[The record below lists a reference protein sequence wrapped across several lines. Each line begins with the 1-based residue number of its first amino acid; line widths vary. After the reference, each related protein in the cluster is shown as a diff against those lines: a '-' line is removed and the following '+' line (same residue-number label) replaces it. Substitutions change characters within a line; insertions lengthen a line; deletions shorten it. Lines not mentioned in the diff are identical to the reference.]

1 MKIAI
6 SPCPNDTFIYESL
19 VREDERRGGEV
30 AFLDIAELN
39 ALAGRPDGP
48 DLLKVS
54 CAAAPRFL
62 EHYRI
67 LPAGGA
73 FSDAIGPLV
82 VRSAKRIPRIDRN
95 TRVGLPGSGTS
106 AHILWRT
113 WLASNSLDTPSE
125 QYLRFDLLPGAV
137 ASDRLDAAV
146 VIHESRFTF
155 QEAGLAEIDDLGRFW
170 DRTFHLPVPLGCLLV
185 RRSLGEDFAHEALS
199 RVRASL
205 QAAWDRPQV
214 DTPWIRS
221 HAQEMEPVVL
231 QQHISAYVTRRSA
244 DCGPDGLEAMATL
257 WNLARTHLGDA
268 GAPESQRAEA
278 LEELRGLLSGAS
290 DSVSR
295 RS

>member
-1 MKIAI
+1 MRIAI

-19 VREDERRGGEV
+19 VRDNERHGGDV
-30 AFLDIAELN
+30 VFLDIAELN

-82 VRSAKRIPRIDRN
+82 VRSAKRAPCIDKKS
-95 TRVGLPGSGTS
+95 RVGLPGPGTS
-106 AHILWRT
+106 AHILWRA
-113 WLASNSLDTPSE
+113 WLSSNAIDTPRE
-125 QYLRFDLLPGAV
+125 QFLRFDMLPGAV
-137 ASDRLDAAV
+137 ATDRLDAAV

-170 DRTFHLPVPLGCLLV
+170 DREFHLPVPLGCLLV
-185 RRSLGEDFAHEALS
+185 RRSLGEDFAREALAK
-199 RVRASL
+199 VRASL
-205 QAAWDRPQV
+205 EEARARPQA

-221 HAQEMEPVVL
+221 HAQEMEPSVL
-231 QQHISAYVTRRSA
+231 QQHISAYVTHRSA
-244 DCGPDGLEAMATL
+244 DCGLAGLEAMEKL
-257 WNLARTHLGDA
+257 WALAQTHIGDA
-268 GAPESQRAEA
+268 GAPESRRAEA
-278 LEELRGLLSGAS
+278 LRELRSLLSGAS
-290 DSVSR
+290 VSVSR
-295 RS
+295 PS